1 MSGIWQVPTGSCFQK
16 HFQKHTFKSISA
28 SYWLTL
34 SPFSLALPTEQVI
47 TTCWWNMCS
56 AKTFPYPPRGFPP
69 KHFSQHLQT
78 CVWGSNS
85 HFVISFKRPLLLSIC
100 SWATQVSPHGWL
112 AFHLL
117 QQRCLRYFSSWGMDF
132 LILWFPLPFQAAS
145 SWLLDT
151 AHRLAVLIRFPE
163 YPLLSPLFTTRFL
176 HEYFPKVSSFLF
188 GSLHFLRASF
198 THTCTHTHTHSQ
210 PSLVADFMFL
220 NLSTH

>member
-1 MSGIWQVPTGSCFQK
+1 MSGIWQVSTGSCFQK
-16 HFQKHTFKSISA
+16 HFQKHTFESISA

-34 SPFSLALPTEQVI
+34 SPYSLALPTEQVI

-117 QQRCLRYFSSWGMDF
+117 QQRCLGYFSSWGMDF

-163 YPLLSPLFTTRFL
+163 YPLLSPIFTTRFL

-188 GSLHFLRASF
+188 GSLHFLSASF
-198 THTCTHTHTHSQ
+198 THTCTHTHTH
-210 PSLVADFMFL
+210 
-220 NLSTH
+220 THTVNPH